1 MVFCSVAYA
10 VGESWYNVQFPTEKG
25 VYQNS
30 KGLISS
36 YVSPEEKHVYITD
49 STKFTGSWI
58 SFALNSNWA
67 ISYSPAYDYWI
78 TFQCYGVGL
87 DSISE
92 FSFYPTTFEVRYY
105 DIHTDTY
112 KNHNISDISFGH
124 FDSSQRAG
132 FSCFAKLPD
141 NFNATIHEFV
151 VNGNSGTFPKNL
163 RAVVQLYQ
171 VPKNDDGT
179 SAAAAQVVEAI
190 QDQTEQLI
198 AVPDEQVQAAEQFVN
213 DSNAQVQE
221 ALSPLMAAE
230 QLSGSLVNAFQSK
243 EKYQVYFPGVA
254 GPFMPDGSTVTI
266 IQPQTVDMSF
276 MDRFSIITDA
286 IGVVM
291 LGLCGWKT
299 LDFLYNTLM
308 KILGKE
314 GDES

>member
-1 MVFCSVAYA
+1 M
-10 VGESWYNVQFPTEKG
+10 
-25 VYQNS
+25 
-30 KGLISS
+30 
-36 YVSPEEKHVYITD
+36 
-49 STKFTGSWI
+49 
-58 SFALNSNWA
+58 
-67 ISYSPAYDYWI
+67 
-78 TFQCYGVGL
+78 
-87 DSISE
+87 
-92 FSFYPTTFEVRYY
+92 
-105 DIHTDTY
+105 
-112 KNHNISDISFGH
+112 
-124 FDSSQRAG
+124 
-132 FSCFAKLPD
+132 
-141 NFNATIHEFV
+141 
-151 VNGNSGTFPKNL
+151 
-163 RAVVQLYQ
+163 QLYQ

>member
-1 MVFCSVAYA
+1 MSKKILSVCLCLVLSVALTIPAFA
-10 VGESWYNVQFPTEKG
+10 VGEAWYNVQFPTEKG

-171 VPKNDDGT
+171 VPKNDDG
-179 SAAAAQVVEAI
+179 SSVAAAQVIAAI
-190 QDQTEQLI
+190 QDQTDRLEDLI
-198 AVPDEQVQAAEQFVN
+198 QGNGGDSAAESVNSEINSAISDIDNVEQDIHDQAEEAFRASDSLINQFDPSSFTSAGN
-213 DSNAQVQE
+213 LYKE
-221 ALSPLMAAE
+221 LSESAFSSLGSVAVFIFIPLILFCA
-230 QLSGSLVNAFQSK
+230 GAF
-243 EKYQVYFPGVA
+243 
-254 GPFMPDGSTVTI
+254 
-266 IQPQTVDMSF
+266 
-276 MDRFSIITDA
+276 
-286 IGVVM
+286 IGK
-291 LGLCGWKT
+291 LK
-299 LDFLYNTLM
+299 
-308 KILGKE
+308 
-314 GDES
+314 